1 MHQDKKSFL
10 DRAYD
15 PLFQAVGAFGA
26 ALLINASAGLI
37 AAADIMKPGIRFPW
51 MTAASLMLCFAVFNS
66 VSSLVS
72 ASMVKYWGRSVY
84 AFMGLA
90 TANGLLA
97 WAISGLSISQA
108 GSYRWIYVVVTI
120 GYLIFLGMMAF
131 MRSIVEFA
139 QREEWNHPRLR
150 QKRGKK

>member
-1 MHQDKKSFL
+1 MHQGKKSFL

-15 PLFQAVGAFGA
+15 PLYQALAGFA
-26 ALLINASAGLI
+26 AAILINACAGLVD
-37 AAADIMKPGIRFPW
+37 AAGFIQPGIRFPW
-51 MTAASLMLCFAVFNS
+51 MTAASMMLCFAVFNS

-72 ASMVKYWGRSVY
+72 ANMVKYWGRSVY

-90 TANGLLA
+90 ASNGLMA
-97 WAISGLSISQA
+97 WAISGLTIAQA

-120 GYLIFLGMMAF
+120 GYLMFLGMMAF

>member
-1 MHQDKKSFL
+1 MHQGRKSFL

-15 PLFQAVGAFGA
+15 PIYQALAAFA
-26 ALLINASAGLI
+26 AAILINASAGLVD
-37 AAADIMKPGIRFPW
+37 ASGFMQPGVRFPW

-72 ASMVKYWGRSVY
+72 ANMVKYWGRSVY

-90 TANGLLA
+90 ASNGLLA
-97 WAISGLSISQA
+97 WVISGLTISQA
-108 GSYRWIYVVVTI
+108 GSYRWIYIVVTI

>member
-1 MHQDKKSFL
+1 MENEKNTFF
-10 DRAYD
+10 DRVYD
-15 PLFQAVGAFGA
+15 PFYQAVAAFLA
-26 ALLINASAGLI
+26 AVLINGVAGLVKSTGF
-37 AAADIMKPGIRFPW
+37 MTPGERFPW

-72 ASMVKYWGRSVY
+72 ANMLKYWGRAIY
-84 AFMGLA
+84 AFMALA
-90 TANGLLA
+90 ACNGLMA
-97 WAISGLSISQA
+97 WAISGLSIGQA

-131 MRSIVEFA
+131 MRSIVDFA
-139 QREEWNHPRLR
+139 QREEWSRPRLR

>member
-1 MHQDKKSFL
+1 MDQGGKTFS
-10 DRAYD
+10 DRVYD
-15 PLFQAVGAFGA
+15 PFYQAGAGFAA
-26 ALLINASAGLI
+26 ALLINAFAGLVD
-37 AAADIMKPGIRFPW
+37 ATGLVKPGIRFPW

-66 VSSLVS
+66 VSSLTS
-72 ASMVKYWGRSVY
+72 ASMVKHWGRSIY

-90 TANGLLA
+90 AANGLLA
-97 WAISGLSISQA
+97 WLISGLSISQA
-108 GSYRWIYVVVTI
+108 GSYRWIYIVVTI